1 MNASLDRFSDFVGRI
16 YATVHDGALW
26 QDALTDLA
34 DMTGSHGSVMHIF
47 GPPGGEISTIALRLS
62 LDSVDEFNRE
72 YAAICPRL
80 AHVVKRPD
88 IAVQYDRMVI
98 AEEDV
103 PTDPTYAFYARQ
115 GLRYYAGAAIADGGN
130 VRAAF
135 SVQRSAAEGHVEHA
149 EIRLMELARAHMTQA
164 LAIGARLGDVVDRP
178 GWQSTSRALQPNA
191 IFVLDARGKVI
202 DSNEAAH
209 DLLAAGDGI
218 DLSGGKLATALRA
231 EQALFDTLVLRAL
244 HLDLS
249 HAPGWA
255 WVTRSSGRPRLAV
268 TAMAIPAPERAHLVP
283 EARAIVL
290 VLDPARRPVADHA
303 ALRDLFGL
311 TPAEIRVA
319 ELLVGG
325 YDRPAAA
332 RVLGVS
338 EQTLRTHGKA
348 IFAKMG
354 INRQV
359 DLVRLGMLFGT
370 FPE

>member
-1 MNASLDRFSDFVGRI
+1 MTQSLDRFSAFVGRI
-16 YATVHDGALW
+16 YATVHDGTLW
-26 QDALTDLA
+26 QDTLTDLA
-34 DMTGSHGSVMHIF
+34 DMTGSQGSVMHVF
-47 GPPGGEISTIALRLS
+47 GPGGEISTIAMRFS

-98 AEEDV
+98 ADEDV
-103 PTDPTYAFYARQ
+103 ATDPTYAFYARQ
-115 GLRYYAGAAIADGGN
+115 GLRYYAGAAIAVGDK

-135 SVQRSAAEGHVEHA
+135 SIQRSAAEGHVEHDD
-149 EIRLMELARAHMTQA
+149 IRLMDLARAHMTQA
-164 LAIGARLGDVVDRP
+164 LAIGAWLGDVAGRP
-178 GWQSTSRALQPNA
+178 GWQSTSRTLQPHA
-191 IFVLDARGKVI
+191 IFVLDARGAVI

-209 DLLAAGDGI
+209 NLLSANDSIAV
-218 DLSGGKLATALRA
+218 SGGKLATALQA
-231 EQALFDTLVLRAL
+231 EQKVFDRLILRAL
-244 HLDLS
+244 YLDLS
-249 HAPGWA
+249 QAPGWA
-255 WVTRSSGRPRLAV
+255 WITRSSGRPRLAV
-268 TAMAIPAPERAHLVP
+268 TAMAIPLPERAHLMP
-283 EARAIVL
+283 EARAIVM

-319 ELLVGG
+319 ELLVAG

-354 INRQV
+354 ISRQV